1 MTTKEIVAEARNR
14 VEQVAN
20 VVRRIIG
27 VPDYDRYVAHV
38 RAHHPDVTPMGHADF
53 EQQRVYDKYSRPGG
67 RCC

>member
-1 MTTKEIVAEARNR
+1 MTTKEILTEARDR
-14 VEQVAN
+14 VERAAN

-38 RAHHPDVTPMGHADF
+38 RTHHPDVTPMCQNDF
-53 EQQRVYDKYSRPGG
+53 EKQRVVDKYSRPGG